1 MRKDDGIITIN
12 VLLFEFNNWYSL
24 LILIY
29 YQRFYVEDE
38 PFVIPE
44 CLRQVALV
52 VFPEHS

>member
-29 YQRFYVEDE
+29 YQRFYVEVE

-44 CLRQVALV
+44 CLCQVALV
-52 VFPEHS
+52 VFSEHF